1 MRQAFWINVVLVLG
15 VAVAGAFVYLRPPTD
30 VPVEHA
36 LSMLTPAAAKSLRIE
51 RRGRDAVVLERQQ
64 GTWFLV
70 APFAARADEFM
81 VQRLLA
87 ILSARTAHRFPAKN
101 LARYDLERPRAR
113 LLIDGQRFDFGLI
126 SELSHEQYVRS
137 GDAVYAVSTRY
148 GLALPTRPDQL
159 ASRRLLAPGEVP
171 VRIAPPGFA
180 VTRTEGRWM
189 LDPASRDRSQDEMR
203 RWVDEWRLAS
213 AARIEPD
220 QRSEPVE
227 SVRIALE
234 DGETLLVG
242 ILSRKPEVVLLRA
255 DQRLQYHFV
264 AEAGRRLL
272 SPPGTAR
279 NEEVKSK

>member
-15 VAVAGAFVYLRPPTD
+15 VAVAGAFVYLQPPTD

-36 LSMLTPAAAKSLRIE
+36 LSTLTPAAAKSLRIE
-51 RRGRDAVVLERQQ
+51 RQGRDAVVLERKQ

-159 ASRRLLAPGEVP
+159 ASRRLLAPSEVP

-180 VTRTEGRWM
+180 VTRAEGRWM
-189 LDPASRDRSQDEMR
+189 LDPASRDQSQDEIR

-213 AARIEPD
+213 AVRIEPD

-279 NEEVKSK
+279 NEEVKLK